1 MRAVVLLATTLGC
14 VSGPP
19 ARHVRPAPVQGIDP
33 TVKVFQSPS
42 NEAITEGETVLAIS
56 PEVAYAELAN
66 YAHWPQIF
74 PDIFTVTITAQSGD
88 DARVTFV
95 GPEDHHDNV
104 HFHNR
109 SAANTIWFE
118 DTGGSATVWAEI
130 AFLPGPRPGTTR
142 VHSRL
147 YADVGGIAGWFVSD
161 NRVRKMREQ
170 RVYDDLFDLHARFDK
185 KP

>member
-1 MRAVVLLATTLGC
+1 MRVVVLLAMALGC

-19 ARHVRPAPVQGIDP
+19 ARHLMPAAEQGVAP
-33 TVKVFQSPS
+33 MVKVFQSATNP
-42 NEAITEGETVLAIS
+42 AITEGETLLEVAPAI
-56 PEVAYAELAN
+56 AYAELAV
-66 YAHWPQIF
+66 YTHWPEIF
-74 PDIFTVTITAQSGD
+74 PDIYTVTVTQQSGD

-95 GPEDHHDNV
+95 GPKDHHDNV

-109 SAANTIWFE
+109 SAVNTIWFE

-147 YADVGGIAGWFVSD
+147 YADVGGLAGWFVSD
-161 NRVRKMREQ
+161 HRVRKLREQ
-170 RVYDDLFDLHARFDK
+170 RVYDDLFDLHLRFDK